1 MPMKILDRYIL
12 KEFFQHL
19 ILIISLFIVL
29 FVIIDFFERLKLFL
43 SNHASVLHMFSFLF
57 FQIPMIV
64 SLALPAAVLIATLI
78 TLSTFSRNSE
88 LTAMKASGIS
98 LYRVATPIFLA
109 AMAISLGLFFFSE
122 WITPL
127 ANQKADYVKY
137 VEIKKQEAR
146 GSFKQSQIWYRG
158 KDNSIYNFNLYDPKT
173 AIIQGVYLYFM
184 TSDFQPR
191 LQISTEKALWQGAKW
206 MGYNVQV
213 ITVSTEGLPTIQKKD
228 QMILPIQET
237 PADFEAVQIAPDKMG
252 FFDLRNYVHTLAAEG
267 SDVTTYLV
275 DMHAKIAFAFVTL
288 ILTVIGVIFSVHAER
303 SGGVARSIG
312 LGIIIGFSYWIV
324 HAFSVSF
331 GRSGTLNPILSAWMA
346 NMVFLIMG
354 LVLSRRIRT

>member
-1 MPMKILDRYIL
+1 MKILDRYIL
-12 KEFFQHL
+12 KEFFLYL
-19 ILIISLFIVL
+19 IMIISLFIVL
-29 FVIIDFFERLKLFL
+29 FIIIDFFERLKLFL
-43 SNHASVLHMFSFLF
+43 SNHASVTHMSLF
-57 FQIPMIV
+57 IFYQIPMIV

-98 LYRVATPIFLA
+98 LYRIATPIFLSA
-109 AMAISLGLFFFSE
+109 IAISLGLFFFSE

-127 ANQKADYVKY
+127 ANQKAEYVKY
-137 VEIKKQEAR
+137 VEIKKQETR
-146 GSFKQSQIWYRG
+146 GSFKQAQIWYRG
-158 KDNSIYNFNLYDPKT
+158 KDNSIYNFNLYDPDT
-173 AIIQGVYLYFM
+173 AMIQGVYLYFM
-184 TSDFQPR
+184 TSDFRPR
-191 LQISTEKALWQGAKW
+191 LQVSMEKAQWQGGKW

-213 ITVSTEGLPTIQKKD
+213 IMLSASGLPTIQKRD

-237 PADFEAVQIAPDKMG
+237 PADFEEVQISPDKMG
-252 FFDLRNYVHTLAAEG
+252 FFDLRDYVHTLAAEG
-267 SDVTTYLV
+267 SDVTPYLV

-331 GRSGTLNPILSAWMA
+331 GRSGTLHPILAAWVA
-346 NMVFLIMG
+346 NILFLLMG